1 MAQVSPATSAIEHR
15 PWQEA
20 LAPYARPHVGRS
32 ALDLAT
38 SVVPYLALSVGMYL
52 LLGVSY
58 PLALVLAVPATG
70 FLLRTYVVFHDC
82 AHGSFLPSKR
92 GNAWLGTALGLL
104 VFAPFVR
111 WRHDHA
117 VHHATSGDLDRR
129 GVGDIPTITVAEY
142 GALSPRQRPAYRLF
156 RNPAVMFGLGPVV
169 AMIVGPR
176 IPARNARP
184 RMRRSVIGTDI
195 ALAVLVGGLCWL
207 VGWREYVMVALPPA
221 LLAGAA
227 GIWLFYVQHQFED
240 AYWQSTSD
248 WNYADAAL
256 RGSSYL
262 KLAKPLQFFTGNI
275 GLHHIHHL
283 NARIPNY
290 NLQRARREPHLPRR
304 ADALALAGAARGPA
318 EALGRGPRAAGH
330 LCRRRQ
336 ASVGEPG
343 GRRSR
348 RSAGSALVSIAFP
361 GACLS
366 SPSPA
371 RASAT
376 TTSASQRQQ
385 PRGPVRSLLLRAEGV
400 AQTLAA
406 GSAPARVLGRWGDV
420 RPVRPLPRDGPLRL
434 GGRESVL
441 VEFEQVVCRREEPPL
456 GPDGRSSAA

>member
-1 MAQVSPATSAIEHR
+1 MGQVSPATSAIEHR
-15 PWQEA
+15 PRQEA

-38 SVVPYLALSVGMYL
+38 SVVPYLALSVGVYL

-58 PLALVLAVPATG
+58 PLALVLAAPATG

-129 GVGDIPTITVAEY
+129 GVGDLPTITVAEY
-142 GALSPRQRPAYRLF
+142 GALSPRRRLAYRLF

-227 GIWLFYVQHQFED
+227 GIWLFCVQHQFED

-248 WNYADAAL
+248 SSGSCSARCRPGLACAAPVAAS
-256 RGSSYL
+256 RAPTRPARSPATPSPRPPGSRTAPGRCPTTPISSS
-262 KLAKPLQFFTGNI
+262 LAGWSP
-275 GLHHIHHL
+275 
-283 NARIPNY
+283 ARCAFRWSSFRHTTRSWPRSTAPAAST
-290 NLQRARREPHLPRR
+290 RAS
-304 ADALALAGAARGPA
+304 AGAACASHGCSSGPA
-318 EALGRGPRAAGH
+318 RCPPRATCA
-330 LCRRRQ
+330 
-336 ASVGEPG
+336 
-343 GRRSR
+343 
-348 RSAGSALVSIAFP
+348 
-361 GACLS
+361 
-366 SPSPA
+366 
-371 RASAT
+371 
-376 TTSASQRQQ
+376 
-385 PRGPVRSLLLRAEGV
+385 
-400 AQTLAA
+400 
-406 GSAPARVLGRWGDV
+406 
-420 RPVRPLPRDGPLRL
+420 
-434 GGRESVL
+434 
-441 VEFEQVVCRREEPPL
+441 
-456 GPDGRSSAA
+456 